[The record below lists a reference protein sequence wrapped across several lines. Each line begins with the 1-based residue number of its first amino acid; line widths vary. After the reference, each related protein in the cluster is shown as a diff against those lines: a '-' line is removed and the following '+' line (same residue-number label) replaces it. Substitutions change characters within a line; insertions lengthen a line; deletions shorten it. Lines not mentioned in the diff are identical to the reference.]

1 VALIIL
7 SRGRFKRGQFSTAG
21 SSFSGHGRDSS
32 KRPYFV
38 RGFFIMVI
46 DFSRLNSAAA
56 PSPARTGN
64 AQSSARSED
73 TKTNQP
79 AAATP
84 AAQASVSGESVQLSR
99 QAQQLQNVGEQLRE
113 QPTVDK
119 ERVAQLKQAISDGSY
134 QVDSQRVAGKLLNF
148 EAQR

>member
-1 VALIIL
+1 
-7 SRGRFKRGQFSTAG
+7 
-21 SSFSGHGRDSS
+21 
-32 KRPYFV
+32 
-38 RGFFIMVI
+38 MVI

>member
-1 VALIIL
+1 
-7 SRGRFKRGQFSTAG
+7 
-21 SSFSGHGRDSS
+21 
-32 KRPYFV
+32 
-38 RGFFIMVI
+38 MVI

-56 PSPARTGN
+56 PNPARTGN
-64 AQSSARSED
+64 AQSGTRTED

-79 AAATP
+79 AAATQP
-84 AAQASVSGESVQLSR
+84 AQASSASGESVQLSR

-134 QVDSQRVAGKLLNF
+134 QVDSQQVASKLLNF